1 MKRDLW
7 WWVLELV
14 SFAMVMYVGHAL
26 GRSHEM
32 YNTVKEMERNLVL
45 QDSIVKLHRAGEP
58 CQ

>member
-14 SFAMVMYVGHAL
+14 SLAMVMYVGHAL

-45 QDSIVKLHRAGEP
+45 QDSIVRLNRVGDL